1 MLNIAPALYGQ
12 TDKYIQ
18 VWLYL
23 FANIQ
28 KGNVFRVQDI
38 VMHCNISRVRL
49 YDILKRGTIL
59 FEQNEI
65 EVNIIRKNKTDGCF
79 KLEVKQ
85 LMAKQTKQETKQEV
99 KQETQTEKQT
109 KKVSALQNEIALA
122 QRDSRKEVTNIVIT
136 HLNLVTNKQ
145 YRSDTDKTIKLIGAR
160 LQDGYNIDQMK
171 YVIDVKASQWMNTDM
186 EKYIRPETLF
196 GNKFENYLND
206 KINNNTSNISDK
218 RIRAAEETINTDWG
232 FLSERNGE

>member
-23 FANIQ
+23 FAHIE

-59 FEQNEI
+59 FEQNGI
-65 EVNIIRKNKTDGCF
+65 EVNIIRKNKTDGYF

-85 LMAKQTKQETKQEV
+85 LSAKETKQEV
-99 KQETQTEKQT
+99 KQEIQTEKPT
-109 KKVSALQNEIALA
+109 KK
-122 QRDSRKEVTNIVIT
+122 
-136 HLNLVTNKQ
+136 
-145 YRSDTDKTIKLIGAR
+145 
-160 LQDGYNIDQMK
+160 
-171 YVIDVKASQWMNTDM
+171 
-186 EKYIRPETLF
+186 
-196 GNKFENYLND
+196 
-206 KINNNTSNISDK
+206 
-218 RIRAAEETINTDWG
+218 
-232 FLSERNGE
+232 

>member
-23 FANIQ
+23 FAHIE
-28 KGNVFRVQDI
+28 KGNVFRIQEI
-38 VMHCNISRVRL
+38 AMHCNISRVRL
-49 YDILKRGTIL
+49 YDILKRGTFL
-59 FEQNEI
+59 FAQNGI
-65 EVNIIRKNKTDGCF
+65 EVNIIRKNKTDGYF

-85 LMAKQTKQETKQEV
+85 LSAKETKQETKQEI
-99 KQETQTEKQT
+99 QTEKQT
-109 KKVSALQNEIALA
+109 KKVSTLQNEIALA
-122 QRDSRKEVTNIVIT
+122 QRDSRKDVTNIVIT
-136 HLNLVTNKQ
+136 HLNVVTNKQ
-145 YRSDTDKTIKLIGAR
+145 YRTDTDKTIKLIGAR

-171 YVIDVKASQWMNTDM
+171 YVIDVKASQWLNTDM
-186 EKYIRPETLF
+186 EKYLRPETLF

>member
-23 FANIQ
+23 FAHIQ
-28 KGNVFRVQDI
+28 KGNVFHVQDI
-38 VMHCNISRVRL
+38 LMSCKISRVRL
-49 YDILKRGTIL
+49 YDILKRGIVL
-59 FEQNEI
+59 FKQNDI
-65 EVNIIRKNKTDGCF
+65 EVNIIRKNKTDGYF

-85 LMAKQTKQETKQEV
+85 LSAKETKQEV
-99 KQETQTEKQT
+99 KQETQTEKPT

-136 HLNLVTNKQ
+136 HLNIVTNKQ
-145 YRSDTDKTIKLIGAR
+145 YRSDSDKTIKLIGAR

-171 YVIDVKASQWMNTDM
+171 YVIDVKASQWLNTDM
-186 EKYIRPETLF
+186 EKYLRPETLF

-218 RIRAAEETINTDWG
+218 RIRAAEETINTDWV